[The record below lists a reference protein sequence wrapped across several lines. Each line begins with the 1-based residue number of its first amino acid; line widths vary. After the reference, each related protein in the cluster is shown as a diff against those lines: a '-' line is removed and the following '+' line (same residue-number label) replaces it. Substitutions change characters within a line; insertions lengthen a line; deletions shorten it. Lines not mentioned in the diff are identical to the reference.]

1 MKKAL
6 QHKIRKETHAK
17 GKQNKHKRGISTPT
31 ATGCALR
38 YPFHEA
44 MSCLIPLTPGQRL
57 DDGNALTPGPRIK
70 KVSRNQTMA
79 SNPLPFLQT
88 LRGTTTN
95 STNCIFPYS
104 KRDGVNMKR
113 PDEPSIRPASPS
125 KSQLHRNGNPQS
137 RAKSLE
143 NTRNIMAFFHIPG
156 VFWYLGLCIFAT
168 MLELKR
174 ERQSVDAKHHSSDEY
189 VSAFLKSFLKSFLK

>member
-137 RAKSLE
+137 RAKSLKKLSQYHGILSYSRGFLVSWPMHLRHHVGAE
-143 NTRNIMAFFHIPG
+143 ARKT
-156 VFWYLGLCIFAT
+156 
-168 MLELKR
+168 KR
-174 ERQSVDAKHHSSDEY
+174 RCETP
-189 VSAFLKSFLKSFLK
+189 LL